1 MTTMHTLQAMR
12 GGLRLFRA
20 VSPQIRASQIDM
32 LLTIA
37 MQPGIS
43 QTELAIECDVTLSA
57 VSRAVDVMSTAGRR
71 DGKGQALGLV
81 TAERMDGDD
90 RTIVLRLTS
99 KGTQLIDLYQ
109 QVTSGSPL

>member
-1 MTTMHTLQAMR
+1 MTAEQALR

-20 VSPQIRASQIDM
+20 ISPQIRASQIDM

-81 TAERMDGDD
+81 AATRLEGDD
-90 RTIVLRLTS
+90 RTITLQLTS
-99 KGTQLIDLYQ
+99 KGIQLIELYK
-109 QVTSGSPL
+109 QVVNGSPL

>member
-1 MTTMHTLQAMR
+1 MDSLQALR

-43 QTELAIECDVTLSA
+43 QSELAVECDVTLSA
-57 VSRAVDVMSTAGRR
+57 VSRAVDVFSSAGRR

-81 TAERMDGDD
+81 TAERAEGDD

-99 KGTQLIDLYQ
+99 KGAQLIDLYQ
-109 QVTSGSPL
+109 QVTNGGSL

>member
-1 MTTMHTLQAMR
+1 MDTKQALR

-20 VSPQIRASQIDM
+20 ISPQIRASQIDM

-43 QTELAIECDVTLSA
+43 QTDLAIECDVTLSA
-57 VSRAVDVMSTAGRR
+57 VSRAVDVFSTAGRR

-81 TAERMDGDD
+81 TAERAKGDD
-90 RTIVLRLTS
+90 RTIVLNLTP
-99 KGTQLIDLYQ
+99 KGVQLIDLYQ
-109 QVTSGSPL
+109 QVTNGGSL

>member
-1 MTTMHTLQAMR
+1 MYSHQALR

-57 VSRAVDVMSTAGRR
+57 VSRAVDVFSTSGRR

-81 TAERMDGDD
+81 TTQRVEGDE
-90 RTIVLRLTS
+90 RTISITLTP
-99 KGTQLIDLYQ
+99 KGQQLINLYQ
-109 QVTSGSPL
+109 QVASGSPLSE

>member
-1 MTTMHTLQAMR
+1 MDTKQALR

-20 VSPQIRASQIDM
+20 ISPQIRASQIDM
-32 LLTIA
+32 LLTIS

-57 VSRAVDVMSTAGRR
+57 VSRAVDVFSTAGRR

-81 TAERMDGDD
+81 TAERAKGDD
-90 RTIVLRLTS
+90 RTIVLNLTS

-109 QVTSGSPL
+109 QVTNGGSL

>member
-1 MTTMHTLQAMR
+1 MKSLESLKY
-12 GGLRLFRA
+12 GLRVFRT

-32 LLTIA
+32 LLSIA

-57 VSRAVDVMSTAGRR
+57 ISRAVDVFSLAGRR

-81 TAERMDGDD
+81 TAERAAGDD
-90 RTIVLRLTS
+90 RTILLRLSS
-99 KGTQLIDLYQ
+99 KGSHLIDLYHQ
-109 QVTSGSPL
+109 LIFGQTADA

>member
-1 MTTMHTLQAMR
+1 MKSLESIRA
-12 GGLRLFRA
+12 GFRLFRA

-37 MQPGIS
+37 MNPGIN

-57 VSRAVDVMSTAGRR
+57 VSRAVDVMSTAGRK

-81 TAERMDGDD
+81 AATRPEGDD
-90 RTIVLRLTS
+90 RTITLQLTP
-99 KGTQLIDLYQ
+99 KGTQLIALYQ
-109 QVTSGSPL
+109 QMSL

>member
-1 MTTMHTLQAMR
+1 MNSLESMR

-20 VSPQIRASQIDM
+20 ISPQIRASQIDM

-43 QTELAIECDVTLSA
+43 QTELSHQCDMSLPA
-57 VSRAVDVMSTAGRR
+57 VSRMVDVMSTAGRR

-81 TAERMDGDD
+81 TATRAEGDD
-90 RTIVLRLTS
+90 RTIVLKLTP
-99 KGTQLIDLYQ
+99 KGTQLITLYQ
-109 QVTSGSPL
+109 QVSS

>member
-1 MTTMHTLQAMR
+1 MDNKQALR

-32 LLTIA
+32 LLTVS

-57 VSRAVDVMSTAGRR
+57 VSRAVDVFSSAGRR
-71 DGKGQALGLV
+71 DGKGQALGLI
-81 TAERMDGDD
+81 TAERMHGDG
-90 RTIVLRLTS
+90 RTIVLNLTP
-99 KGTQLIDLYQ
+99 KGVQLIDLYQ
-109 QVTSGSPL
+109 QVTSGSSL

>member
-1 MTTMHTLQAMR
+1 MKSTLQSLR

-20 VSPQIRASQIDM
+20 ISPQIRASQIDM
-32 LLTIA
+32 LLTIS

-43 QTELAIECDVTLSA
+43 QSELAIECDVTLSA
-57 VSRAVDVMSTAGRR
+57 VSRAVDVMGVTGRR
-71 DGKGQALGLV
+71 DGRGPALALV
-81 TAERMDGDD
+81 TAERAAGDD

-99 KGTQLIDLYQ
+99 KGNQLIDLYQ

>member
-1 MTTMHTLQAMR
+1 MDSLQALR

-43 QTELAIECDVTLSA
+43 QSELAIECDVTLSA
-57 VSRAVDVMSTAGRR
+57 VSRAVDVFSTAGRR

-81 TAERMDGDD
+81 TAERAEGDD

-99 KGTQLIDLYQ
+99 KGTQLIDLYR
-109 QVTSGSPL
+109 QVTNGSSL

>member
-1 MTTMHTLQAMR
+1 MSTLQSLR

-20 VSPQIRASQIDM
+20 ISPQIRASQIDM
-32 LLTIA
+32 LLTIS

-43 QTELAIECDVTLSA
+43 QSELAIECDVTLSA
-57 VSRAVDVMSTAGRR
+57 VSRAVDVMGTTGRR
-71 DGKGQALGLV
+71 DGRGQALALI
-81 TAERMDGDD
+81 TAERAAGDD

-99 KGTQLIDLYQ
+99 KGNQLIDLYQ

>member
-1 MTTMHTLQAMR
+1 MDSLQALR

-43 QTELAIECDVTLSA
+43 QSELAVECDVTLSA
-57 VSRAVDVMSTAGRR
+57 VSRAVDVFSSAGRR

-81 TAERMDGDD
+81 TAERAKGDD
-90 RTIVLRLTS
+90 RTIVLNLTP
-99 KGTQLIDLYQ
+99 KGAQLIDLYQ
-109 QVTSGSPL
+109 QVTNGGSL

>member
-1 MTTMHTLQAMR
+1 
-12 GGLRLFRA
+12 
-20 VSPQIRASQIDM
+20 M

-57 VSRAVDVMSTAGRR
+57 VSRAVDVFSSAGRR

-81 TAERMDGDD
+81 TAERAEGDD
-90 RTIVLRLTS
+90 RTIVLRLTP

-109 QVTSGSPL
+109 QVANGRSL

>member
-1 MTTMHTLQAMR
+1 MKSTLQSLR

-20 VSPQIRASQIDM
+20 ISPQIRASQIDM
-32 LLTIA
+32 LLTIS

-43 QTELAIECDVTLSA
+43 QSELATECDVTLSA
-57 VSRAVDVMSTAGRR
+57 ISRAVDVMGASGRR

-81 TAERMDGDD
+81 TAERAAGDD
-90 RTIVLRLTS
+90 RTIVLRLTP
-99 KGTQLIDLYQ
+99 KGNQLIDLYQ

>member
-1 MTTMHTLQAMR
+1 MHTLQAMR

-43 QTELAIECDVTLSA
+43 QTELAIECDVTPTA
-57 VSRAVDVMSTAGRR
+57 VSRAVDVMSTTGRR
-71 DGKGQALGLV
+71 DGKGRALGLIQA
-81 TAERMDGDD
+81 TRMAEDD
-90 RTIVLRLTS
+90 RTITLRLTP
-99 KGTQLIDLYQ
+99 KGTQLISLYQ
-109 QVTSGSPL
+109 QVTGGSPL

>member
-1 MTTMHTLQAMR
+1 
-12 GGLRLFRA
+12 
-20 VSPQIRASQIDM
+20 M

-43 QTELAIECDVTLSA
+43 QTELAIECDVTISA
-57 VSRAVDVMSTAGRR
+57 VSRAVDVFSSAGRR
-71 DGKGQALGLV
+71 DGRGQALGLV
-81 TAERMDGDD
+81 TAERAEGDD

-109 QVTSGSPL
+109 QVTNGRSL

>member
-1 MTTMHTLQAMR
+1 MDSLQELR

-20 VSPQIRASQIDM
+20 ISPQIRASQIDM

-57 VSRAVDVMSTAGRR
+57 VSRAVDVFTTSGRR
-71 DGKGQALGLV
+71 DRKGQALGLV
-81 TAERMDGDD
+81 TAERAEGDD
-90 RTIVLRLTS
+90 RTIVLRLTP
-99 KGTQLIDLYQ
+99 KGTQLIDLYK
-109 QVTSGSPL
+109 QVTNGSSL